1 MREHLKKLGKLSL
14 TAILW
19 VFILS
24 IRVDG
29 RTLFSHANEVLVQN
43 SIVRAID
50 GELANLWYRIT
61 ETAKVTFD
69 KVTKRED
76 KA

>member
-1 MREHLKKLGKLSL
+1 MREHFKKLFKLSL
-14 TAILW
+14 TAIMW

-24 IRVDG
+24 IRVEG

-69 KVTKRED
+69 KVTKREE

>member
-1 MREHLKKLGKLSL
+1 MREHLKKLGKFSL
-14 TAILW
+14 TAMLW

-24 IRVDG
+24 IRVEG
-29 RTLFSHANEVLVQN
+29 QTLFAHANGVLVQN
-43 SIVRAID
+43 SIVRAVD
-50 GELANLWYRIT
+50 SERANLWYRIT

-69 KVTKRED
+69 KVTQREE

>member
-1 MREHLKKLGKLSL
+1 MREHLKKLGKLTL

-43 SIVRAID
+43 SIVRAVD

-61 ETAKVTFD
+61 ETAKVTFE
-69 KVTKRED
+69 KVTHREE